1 MGRPYI
7 PIPDEIVKKCLV
19 AFNQGFTQKEII
31 EKYSVNEKKLR
42 STLLENGITKKE
54 IRQRG
59 SKAIAL
65 IRSKNNE
72 LSDEKIKEILIHFNE
87 GSSQK
92 EIAEKLEITTGK
104 VRKALLEN
112 EITEDQLEE
121 RHREINRK
129 NKAESARWKVGDTNF
144 HMTIKR
150 IFRSEVTKGNGEQ
163 EVMTKA
169 IVQCECGS
177 EPK

>member
-7 PIPDEIVKKCLV
+7 PIPDDIVKICLE
-19 AFNQGFTQKEII
+19 AFKNGLTQKEII

-42 STLLENGITKKE
+42 SALLENGITKQQL
-54 IRQRG
+54 RQQG

-104 VRKALLEN
+104 ARKALLEN
-112 EITEDQLEE
+112 GITEDQLEE

-129 NKAESARWKVGDTNF
+129 NKAKSARWKVGDTNF
-144 HMTIKR
+144 HMTITR
-150 IFRSEVTKGNGEQ
+150 IFRSEVTKEN
-163 EVMTKA
+163 
-169 IVQCECGS
+169 
-177 EPK
+177 